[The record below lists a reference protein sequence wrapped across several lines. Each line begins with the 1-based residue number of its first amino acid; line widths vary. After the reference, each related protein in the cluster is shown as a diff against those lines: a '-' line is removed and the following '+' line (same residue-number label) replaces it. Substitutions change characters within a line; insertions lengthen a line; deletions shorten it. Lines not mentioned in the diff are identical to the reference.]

1 MGREIDEVLAAIE
14 QRIAAA
20 QTEIASLEVARSVL
34 GGVGALTGRSVRDG
48 QSQAGDAG
56 HPRSRRATRRQR
68 TARPPRAD
76 ATELK
81 RLLADADGGLS
92 ASALA
97 ELAGVPAAKVRAQ
110 LRELERAGEVRSTG
124 ERRGTRWTLV
134 TDEDRIAHG
143 VAELERS
150 RATPS
155 APR

>member
-1 MGREIDEVLAAIE
+1 VLAGVEILAG
-14 QRIAAA
+14 QAA
-20 QTEIASLEVARSVL
+20 R
-34 GGVGALTGRSVRDG
+34 RG
-48 QSQAGDAG
+48 QSEAGDGA
-56 HPRSRRATRRQR
+56 HPCSRSAPRRQM
-68 TARPPRAD
+68 TARPSRAD

-92 ASALA
+92 GSALA

-110 LRELERAGEVRSTG
+110 LRKLERAGEVRSAG

-134 TDEDRIAHG
+134 TDEDRIAQR